1 MRGSQVCARL
11 VWYMYVISYQKN
23 ASTNGSVEAYML
35 SVSLLSDFDCP
46 EVMTEGTRAADG
58 LTFVLPW

>member
-1 MRGSQVCARL
+1 
-11 VWYMYVISYQKN
+11 MYVISYQKN